1 MSLFF
6 GERLLSNCW
15 KEQLMTYESKTA
27 SIYRREVRERM
38 GRENSAL
45 TWKLLQ
51 ILGPGLD
58 DEGPPLPVSC
68 FSIRSA
74 GYVSYV
80 DALYS
85 RYHLD
90 LFQWH
95 SAAGFTAVTKSE
107 SVIKIESISL
117 NLEIVPYAQIIL
129 HHSAHLVPFNQYH

>member
-1 MSLFF
+1 MKLYTYSEFGHVGAGMSLFF

-68 FSIRSA
+68 FS
-74 GYVSYV
+74 
-80 DALYS
+80 LYD
-85 RYHLD
+85 RL
-90 LFQWH
+90 
-95 SAAGFTAVTKSE
+95 VT
-107 SVIKIESISL
+107 
-117 NLEIVPYAQIIL
+117 
-129 HHSAHLVPFNQYH
+129 